1 MEAVFLVQPWVQTRT
16 AIDCCNLCFQERGN
30 KAHIECKRAH
40 LAAYNSILAVLRLE
54 KGTEFEEAFKRIENA
69 KTKCISTVVPDESC
83 HGQSQEALKHTL
95 DLYDKILED
104 YKKRRP
110 NSRTSPTPRM

>member
-16 AIDCCNLCFQERGN
+16 AIDCCKLCFQERSN
-30 KAHIECKRAH
+30 KAHIECNRAH

-54 KGTEFEEAFKRIENA
+54 KGADFEEAFKRIENA
-69 KTKCISTVVPDESC
+69 KMKCISAVVPDESC
-83 HGQSQEALKHTL
+83 HEQSQEALKYTL

-104 YKKRRP
+104 YKKRLP
-110 NSRTSPTPRM
+110 NRTSPTPRM